1 MGAQQPHES
10 PVPTRS
16 QGSAADE
23 PDDAEAAMSVPEQ
36 RAERSGRPWSGGRWP
51 GMQGPVVAVVALGGA
66 LGACARYW
74 ASLIWTT
81 PPGGFP
87 WTTLLVNVVGCAV
100 IGVFMA
106 VVSEVRSVHRLVRP
120 FFGTGVLG
128 GFTTFSTY
136 AVDIERLVDTG
147 RARAGVAYLGLTLL
161 AALAAV
167 WSAVWLTR
175 RVLAW
180 RQP

>member
-1 MGAQQPHES
+1 MGAQQPHMS

-16 QGSAADE
+16 LGSAADE
-23 PDDAEAAMSVPEQ
+23 PDDAEADMSVPEQ
-36 RAERSGRPWSGGRWP
+36 RAERSGRRWSGSQW
-51 GMQGPVVAVVALGGA
+51 PVVAVVALGGA
-66 LGACARYW
+66 VGACARYG

-106 VVSEVRSVHRLVRP
+106 VISDVRSVHRLVRP

-136 AVDIERLVDTG
+136 AVDIERLVDAG
-147 RARAGVAYLGLTLL
+147 RARTGIAYLGLTLL

>member
-1 MGAQQPHES
+1 MGAQQPHMS
-10 PVPTRS
+10 PAPTGSR
-16 QGSAADE
+16 GSAADGPTDDE
-23 PDDAEAAMSVPEQ
+23 PAMSVPGQ
-36 RAERSGRPWSGGRWP
+36 RAERSGRRWSGGQW
-51 GMQGPVVAVVALGGA
+51 PVVAVVALGGL
-66 LGACARYW
+66 LGACGRYG

-87 WTTLLVNVVGCAV
+87 WTTLLVNVIGCAV

-106 VVSEVRSVHRLVRP
+106 VISDIRSVHRLVRP

-136 AVDIERLVDTG
+136 AVDIERLVDAG
-147 RARAGVAYLGLTLL
+147 RARTGVAYLGLTLL
-161 AALAAV
+161 AALTAV